1 MNGYVKFDGRSQDY
15 SDSRPDYPEE
25 LTEYLFKNS
34 FVGNTVAD
42 IGSGT
47 GKFTEQL
54 LKRNIE
60 VYAVEPNGDMRSEAE
75 RRLGKNPLFYSVD
88 GTAENTTLLSN
99 SVDTVT
105 VAQAF
110 HWFDGKTFKK
120 ECARIIKNHGKIILI
135 WNVREDGEV
144 NGNWQA
150 VFKKYCPEFN
160 GFSNGITEEKIKN
173 FFRGECEV
181 AEFEH
186 PLHFTRDN
194 FIKRSLSSSYS
205 LRQNDTLYG
214 EYLTQL
220 NGLFNRYE
228 KDGVIRIDNRTVAYV
243 GEIRSFREKRKIWF
257 LLNS

>member
-1 MNGYVKFDGRSQDY
+1 MDSYIKFDGRAQDY
-15 SDSRPDYPEE
+15 SASRPDYPEE

-47 GKFTEQL
+47 GKFAEQL

-60 VYAVEPNGDMRSEAE
+60 VFAVEPNGDMRSEAV
-75 RRLGKNPLFYSVD
+75 RRLGKNPLFHSVD

-99 SVDTVT
+99 SVETVT

-110 HWFDGKTFKK
+110 HWFDRERFKK
-120 ECARIIKNHGKIILI
+120 ECERIIKNHGKIILI
-135 WNVREDGEV
+135 WNVREDGKV
-144 NGNWQA
+144 NREWQA

-160 GFSNGITEEKIKN
+160 GFSNGITEENIKN
-173 FFRGECEV
+173 FFRDGCEV

-186 PLHFTRDN
+186 PLYFTREN

-214 EYLTQL
+214 EYLAEL
-220 NGLFNRYE
+220 NNLFDRYE

-243 GEIRSFREKRKIWF
+243 GEFNRNLRQKRRI
-257 LLNS
+257 

>member
-1 MNGYVKFDGRSQDY
+1 MQKNGYGKFNGRVQDY
-15 SDSRPDYPEE
+15 SASRPDYPEE

-60 VYAVEPNGDMRSEAE
+60 VFAVEPNGEMRSESE
-75 RRLGKNPLFYSVD
+75 RRLGKNPLFHMVD

-99 SVDTVT
+99 SVETVT

-110 HWFDGKTFKK
+110 HWFDGEKFKK
-120 ECARIIKNHGKIILI
+120 ECERIIKKHGKFILV

-144 NGNWQA
+144 NENWQA

-160 GFSNGITEEKIKN
+160 GFSNGITEEKIRN
-173 FFRGECEV
+173 FFRDGCKV
-181 AEFEH
+181 AKFEH
-186 PLHFTRDN
+186 PLYFTREN
-194 FIKRSLSSSYS
+194 FIKRSLSSSCS
-205 LRQNDTLYG
+205 LKQNDTLYG
-214 EYLTQL
+214 EYLTKL
-220 NGLFNRYE
+220 NSLFDRYE
-228 KDGVIRIDNRTVAYV
+228 KDGVVRIDNRTVAYV
-243 GEIRSFREKRKIWF
+243 GEIRSLRQEKF
-257 LLNS
+257 AFG